1 MLRLLHVV
9 VFAALVLA
17 AVDVY
22 KIKYEATL
30 QSERVAKLRAEVR
43 REHEAIAALR
53 AEWTQLDNPERL
65 QLLARRHLPLNPA
78 DTTQFDSLDRL
89 PERPPQIVPPDSD
102 DPIRAIIE
110 TLANDDRPTGSIP
123 APDAGR

>member
-9 VFAALVLA
+9 VLAALVLA

-30 QSERVAKLRAEVR
+30 QAERVAKLRAEVR
-43 REHEAIAALR
+43 REHEAVAALR

-65 QLLARRHLPLNPA
+65 QLLARRHLPLKPA
-78 DTTQFDSLDRL
+78 DSIAISRSVRIVSSNCPSTVFISYTGMPASSSLTVFL
-89 PERPPQIVPPDSD
+89 TVSK
-102 DPIRAIIE
+102 
-110 TLANDDRPTGSIP
+110 IP
-123 APDAGR
+123 ADAA